1 MISSTWFKG
10 LGKGNHASSFI
21 AGGLGR
27 RSMTAV
33 IALMMYIGKMSM
45 RSITFKQARRK

>member
-10 LGKGNHASSFI
+10 IGKGNTSSFI

-27 RSMTAV
+27 RSMTV
-33 IALMMYIGKMSM
+33 VRVFIVRLVTGVTK
-45 RSITFKQARRK
+45 TARLRGLS

>member
-10 LGKGNHASSFI
+10 IGKGNHASSFI

-27 RSMTAV
+27 RSMTV
-33 IALMMYIGKMSM
+33 VRVFIVRLVTGVTK
-45 RSITFKQARRK
+45 TARLRGLS